1 MQAAGLAHLDRMEEA
16 RDAAAKV
23 MQMFPKFSLA
33 KQERW
38 TPIVRAEQRARYL
51 EGLRKAGL
59 PE

>member
-1 MQAAGLAHLDRMEEA
+1 VEEA

-33 KQERW
+33 KQERR